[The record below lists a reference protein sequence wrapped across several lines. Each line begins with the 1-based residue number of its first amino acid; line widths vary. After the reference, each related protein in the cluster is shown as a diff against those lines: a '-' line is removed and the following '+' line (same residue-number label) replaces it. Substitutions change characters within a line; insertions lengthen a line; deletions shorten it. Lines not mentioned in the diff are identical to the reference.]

1 MFHPS
6 IAASY
11 EPQHRLFKRAVS
23 TAFGLAGVFWL
34 VMYGC
39 EWSSVITLEQ
49 TQLVRSGQ
57 TIIYFVLLTL
67 WGMEYLRETR
77 RLKAVWQIAG
87 EHVCAP
93 QEITS
98 DQILAQAS
106 WFGILKPVTF
116 GGGTWLMPVVNLIG
130 LAIAYAL
137 IIRQY
142 ARLLFMATG
151 IAV

>member
-11 EPQHRLFKRAVS
+11 EPQHRLFKRMVS
-23 TAFGLAGVFWL
+23 MAFGLAGVFWL

-39 EWSSVITLEQ
+39 EWSGAITLEQ
-49 TQLVRSGQ
+49 TRLVRSGQ

-87 EHVCAP
+87 ERVCPP
-93 QEITS
+93 QEITA
-98 DQILAQAS
+98 DHILARAS
-106 WFGILKPVTF
+106 WFGILKPVAF

-130 LAIAYAL
+130 LAAAYAL

-151 IAV
+151 IAA